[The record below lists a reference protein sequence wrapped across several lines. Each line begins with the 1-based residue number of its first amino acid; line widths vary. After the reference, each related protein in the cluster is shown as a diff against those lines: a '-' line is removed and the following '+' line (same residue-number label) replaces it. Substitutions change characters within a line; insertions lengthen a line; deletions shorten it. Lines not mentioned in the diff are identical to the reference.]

1 MLTTKSGISSYTGID
16 GISRLLLKGWGGA
29 EMDPSDTT
37 EASRPR
43 SSATCSANLSNGI
56 MSYVRFI
63 KYDSPGDKA
72 GTHAALLTR
81 LLDEGQ
87 SVE

>member
-1 MLTTKSGISSYTGID
+1 
-16 GISRLLLKGWGGA
+16 
-29 EMDPSDTT
+29 MDPSDTT

-43 SSATCSANLSNGI
+43 SSAICLANLSNGI
-56 MSYVRFI
+56 MSHVRFA

-72 GTHAALLTR
+72 GTHAGLLTR
-81 LLDEGQ
+81 LLDEDQ